1 MIDWKNE
8 HLRVIQSGGVYV
20 KKSKILGIILIVT
33 GILALVYG
41 NFTFTRETHEAKIGP
56 IELTVKDKEKVEVP
70 TWAGIASIVAGSVLL
85 LL

>member
-1 MIDWKNE
+1 M
-8 HLRVIQSGGVYV
+8 
-20 KKSKILGIILIVT
+20 KKSKIIGVILIVT

>member
-1 MIDWKNE
+1 M
-8 HLRVIQSGGVYV
+8 

>member
-1 MIDWKNE
+1 
-8 HLRVIQSGGVYV
+8 V

-41 NFTFTRETHEAKIGP
+41 SFTFTRETHEAKIGP

>member
-1 MIDWKNE
+1 M
-8 HLRVIQSGGVYV
+8 
-20 KKSKILGIILIVT
+20 KKTKIIGIILIVT

>member
-1 MIDWKNE
+1 
-8 HLRVIQSGGVYV
+8 V
-20 KKSKILGIILIVT
+20 KKTKIIGIILIVT

>member
-1 MIDWKNE
+1 MSIYELFNSE
-8 HLRVIQSGGVYV
+8 GVYV

>member
-1 MIDWKNE
+1 
-8 HLRVIQSGGVYV
+8 V

>member
-1 MIDWKNE
+1 M
-8 HLRVIQSGGVYV
+8 
-20 KKSKILGIILIVT
+20 KKSKILGIILILA

-41 NFTFTRETHEAKIGP
+41 SFTVTRDTHEANIGP
-56 IELTVKDKEKVEVP
+56 IELTVKDKENVKVP